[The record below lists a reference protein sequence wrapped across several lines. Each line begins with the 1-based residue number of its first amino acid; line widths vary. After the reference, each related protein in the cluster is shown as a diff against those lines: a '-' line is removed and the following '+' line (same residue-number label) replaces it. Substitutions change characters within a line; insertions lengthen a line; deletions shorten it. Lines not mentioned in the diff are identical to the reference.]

1 MPPFEDVSRWP
12 LGRYLREVAARQP
25 DGRALLVGSAINFG
39 AGALIALL
47 IIMRSSLQFGTW
59 LHVVLFVGAPFVGLV
74 VFLRDMPSP
83 QLTAFEGVIRSPL
96 ARKVSTAFQ
105 VFLAALP
112 WWVLAIHYA
121 G

>member
-1 MPPFEDVSRWP
+1 MAPFEDVSKWP
-12 LGRYLREVAARQP
+12 LGRYLREIAAEQP

-39 AGALIALL
+39 AGALIGLL
-47 IIMRSSLQFGTW
+47 ILVTSSLQFGTW
-59 LHVVLFVGAPFVGLV
+59 LHVVLFVGAPFAG

-105 VFLAALP
+105 LFLAALP
-112 WWVLAIHYA
+112 WRVLGTHYA